1 MLISGQIPLL
11 TLYIIPADCYLGLTA
26 AFASPLQPPNA
37 SVTAIAI
44 TSNPAD
50 RRFHTFLLFS
60 FMPSSSQFV
69 FYLYIKKSL
78 LITQLFLERAS

>member
-1 MLISGQIPLL
+1 MKVG
-11 TLYIIPADCYLGLTA
+11 C
-26 AFASPLQPPNA
+26 
-37 SVTAIAI
+37 VKEIAI

-78 LITQLFLERAS
+78 LITQLFLKRAS